1 MEINRKPGT
10 SIEHKHGFNRG
21 RTGDFG
27 VVAAPSAENTPLPSL
42 SHLPEPLPPPA
53 GDTAASNRDDE
64 QVHRSD
70 TLVHVGSVRG
80 WLAACVS
87 CPAAAC
93 MVLPPSKQMR
103 FQESALLEWGHPACS
118 GKFQVFLNLQGTLQV
133 YQSLGRTVQDT
144 VSCCEHGKNSFPSPQ
159 LSSWI
164 QKGLSHIPILSP
176 KAIIQ
181 LLSFVCMENAST
193 PLQRGHFTFHRVEC
207 IPNIKHWQQTVKEK

>member
-53 GDTAASNRDDE
+53 GDTAASNRNDE
-64 QVHRSD
+64 QVRRSA
-70 TLVHVGSVRG
+70 TLVHVGSVKG

-93 MVLPPSKQMR
+93 VVLPPSKQMR
-103 FQESALLEWGHPACS
+103 FQESALLEWGSPSLLWQVSRVLKSTRDSS
-118 GKFQVFLNLQGTLQV
+118 GLPKSGEDGPGH
-133 YQSLGRTVQDT
+133 SL
-144 VSCCEHGKNSFPSPQ
+144 
-159 LSSWI
+159 
-164 QKGLSHIPILSP
+164 
-176 KAIIQ
+176 
-181 LLSFVCMENAST
+181 LL
-193 PLQRGHFTFHRVEC
+193 
-207 IPNIKHWQQTVKEK
+207 